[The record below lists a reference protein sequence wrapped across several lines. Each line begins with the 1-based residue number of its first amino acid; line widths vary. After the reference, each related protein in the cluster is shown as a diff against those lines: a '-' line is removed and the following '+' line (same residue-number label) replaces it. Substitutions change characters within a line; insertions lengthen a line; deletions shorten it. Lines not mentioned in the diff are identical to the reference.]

1 MSNKYPIHALGRH
14 RIVRDGKGVTTLVGV
29 CGCPLKCRYCI
40 NPSHS
45 KMLASG
51 ALSCSDLLDMVNID
65 NLYFLATGGGI
76 TFGGGEPLLYPELIF
91 EFASNC
97 NKRWN
102 INIET
107 SFNVPTPHVEKV
119 ISIVNEI
126 IVDIKD
132 MNPQI
137 YQNYTGYSNKQVLDN
152 LRYVSSTQ
160 YVNKILVRVPLIPN
174 YNSMDDVHTSIKQL
188 KELGFTRIDQFV
200 YISDVD
206 YLNHTD
212 TGFYGKHVC
221 EILKKVRKAII
232 ASTNIGYKLLSCS
245 HTRCESGTCPACEQE
260 LQHMEELIIN
270 KTICI
275 NKTKKT

>member
-1 MSNKYPIHALGRH
+1 MSNKYPIHAIGRH

-174 YNSMDDVHTSIKQL
+174 YNSMDDVHTSIK
-188 KELGFTRIDQFV
+188 
-200 YISDVD
+200 
-206 YLNHTD
+206 
-212 TGFYGKHVC
+212 
-221 EILKKVRKAII
+221 
-232 ASTNIGYKLLSCS
+232 
-245 HTRCESGTCPACEQE
+245 
-260 LQHMEELIIN
+260 
-270 KTICI
+270 
-275 NKTKKT
+275 

>member
-1 MSNKYPIHALGRH
+1 MSNKYPIHAIGRH

-260 LQHMEELIIN
+260 LQHIEELIIN